1 MDSILSA
8 FVLLFIVVDPIGD
21 AALFAGLTLEE
32 SRRHRRRMAVQA
44 IAVAAVIL
52 VLFYLLGDK
61 LLALLGIGIPAFRI
75 TGGILLF
82 LLAVDMVFARP
93 SGMRSATKGERI
105 EAAERSDVSVFP
117 MAFPLIAGP
126 GALTTVLLMA
136 AETPPGAT
144 VMIPLLIIFSVLS
157 VTLLALLAATYLEH
171 VLGRTGVNVV
181 GRISGLILSALAVQY
196 VIDGIRAV
204 FFT

>member
-93 SGMRSATKGERI
+93 SGMRSATNGERI
-105 EAAERSDVSVFP
+105 EAAERNDVSIFP
-117 MAFPLIAGP
+117 MAFPLIAGR

-136 AETPPGAT
+136 AETPPGQ
-144 VMIPLLIIFSVLS
+144 VPLIPLLIIFSVLL
-157 VTLLALLAATYLEH
+157 VTLMALLAATYLEH

-196 VIDGIRAV
+196 VIDGINAV